1 MLGSGRMFIA
11 RFVNQA
17 LESADRFR
25 PNQKEV
31 SMPRSFVRSIPL
43 LASLLLASAL
53 TWVGGSQVA
62 AAGASRGAST
72 VVFVANDYGFTGPDR
87 IPAGVTTMQVV
98 NKGQDLHHIQLLKLQ
113 QGKTAE
119 DFHAAMAADP
129 SRTPAWVKF
138 VGGPNA
144 VIPGRDSAATMNL
157 TEGDYLLICLIPDKQ
172 GVPHVALGMHKPL
185 SVRGAKATVV
195 SEPKAGLA
203 ITTADFRFAPSEP
216 ITAGLHT
223 IQVTNRGSMAHEV
236 VVVKLNPGVSAKEF
250 GVAAESGASGP
261 PPGMPIGGIVG
272 LDSGEH
278 GFFTARF
285 EPGSYGLICFFPDPV
300 TGKPHYMHGMT
311 ADFIVR

>member
-1 MLGSGRMFIA
+1 MLGFERMFTA
-11 RFVNQA
+11 RFVNRA
-17 LESADRFR
+17 LESAGWSR

-31 SMPRSFVRSIPL
+31 PMPRTFVRSVPVLVTL
-43 LASLLLASAL
+43 LFGSAVNGLDASP
-53 TWVGGSQVA
+53 VA
-62 AAGASRGAST
+62 AAGPSGKASA
-72 VVFVANDYGFTGPDR
+72 VIFVAHDYGFTGPDR

-144 VIPGRDSAATMNL
+144 VIPGRDSVATMNL

-185 SVRGAKATVV
+185 SVRGVKATLV

-203 ITTADFRFAPSEP
+203 ITTADFRFAQSEP
-216 ITAGLHT
+216 IAAGLQT
-223 IQVTNRGSMAHEV
+223 IQVTNRGSMPHEV
-236 VVVKLNPGVSAKEF
+236 VVVKLNPGVSAKDF
-250 GVAAESGASGP
+250 GVAVESGASGP

-285 EPGSYGLICFFPDPV
+285 EPGNYGLICFFPDPV
-300 TGKPHYMHGMT
+300 SGKPHYMHGMT
-311 ADFIVR
+311 ADFIVK